1 MTTAANRTIQTA
13 SHWGVY
19 SVEVSASGE
28 IGPTVPFAN
37 DPAPT
42 ALIRS
47 LPDMVRSPLRIDRPY
62 VRSGYLKN
70 RERSAQGRGSEAFV
84 PVSWD
89 TALDLIVDGMQR
101 IKSEHGNE
109 SIYGGSY
116 GWASA
121 GRLHHSPSVLKRF
134 LGLFGGYVD
143 KRGNHS
149 FGAALGVMPYV
160 TGDNDIT
167 AMVMPWP
174 SIVAHSELVVMFGGA
189 HTKNMQID
197 AGGAVT
203 HDNARWIERAAAS
216 RVRFVNISPSRSD
229 MTEGLEADWIPI
241 RPNTDVAMMLGMAHS
256 LVAHGLHDAGFLATH
271 CEGYGA
277 FERYLLGQDDGVAK
291 SAAWA
296 SAITGVPARTI
307 EDLALRMARCRT
319 LVTTTWSIQR
329 ADHGEQPVWATVALA
344 SMLGQIG
351 LPGGGFSLGF
361 GAVNGITTSRPD
373 GIPRPTLSLG
383 KNPVRSFVPV
393 GRVADM
399 LLNPGS
405 ELEFNGATIRMP
417 DIRLIY
423 SVGGNPFHHNT
434 HLNRFVQAWRK
445 PEMVVVHE
453 PWWNPPA
460 KYADIVLPATTTM
473 ERNDI
478 LATDLQRHYIAM
490 RQVIDPVG
498 GARNDMDIF
507 ADLSERL
514 GFRQAY
520 TEGRDEMGWLRHMYV
535 QARERAFAL
544 GFSPPAFDEFW
555 EAGSY
560 EFPMAAE
567 PPLFLS
573 AFRGDPVANR
583 LATPSGKIELF
594 SRRIEAFGYDD
605 CPPHPAWLE
614 PAEWLGGESAARF
627 PFHLLSNQPK
637 GRLHSQMDAGAV
649 SRATKV
655 DGREPLALHASD
667 AQRCGIVAGDVV
679 KVFNDRGAFLA
690 SAVISCDLMP
700 GVLQVATGA
709 WFDPE
714 DPAAPCSVEKHGN
727 PNVVT
732 MDKGTSRLTQ
742 SSVAQTVLVQIE
754 KCVDPPRVSAFDL
767 PAIEPAPAQ
776 AAALTPASATGGIT
790 G

>member
-28 IGPTVPFAN
+28 IVSTVPFAS

-47 LPDMVRSPLRIDRPY
+47 LPDMVRSPLRIDQPY

-84 PVSWD
+84 RVSWD
-89 TALDLIVDGMQR
+89 TALGLIVDGMQR
-101 IKSEHGNE
+101 IRSEHGNE

-167 AMVMPWP
+167 AMVVPWP

-189 HTKNMQID
+189 HAKNMQID

-203 HDNARWIERAAAS
+203 HDNAHWIERAAAS
-216 RVRFVNISPSRSD
+216 RVRFVNISPSRDD
-229 MTEGLEADWIPI
+229 MTEGLRADWIPI

-291 SAAWA
+291 NAAWA
-296 SAITGVPARTI
+296 SAITGVPAQTI
-307 EDLALRMARCRT
+307 EDLALQMARCRT

-405 ELEFNGATIRMP
+405 ELEFNGTTIRMP
-417 DIRLIY
+417 DIGSSI
-423 SVGGNPFHHNT
+423 
-434 HLNRFVQAWRK
+434 
-445 PEMVVVHE
+445 
-453 PWWNPPA
+453 PWA
-460 KYADIVLPATTTM
+460 AILSTTT
-473 ERNDI
+473 R
-478 LATDLQRHYIAM
+478 T
-490 RQVIDPVG
+490 
-498 GARNDMDIF
+498 
-507 ADLSERL
+507 
-514 GFRQAY
+514 
-520 TEGRDEMGWLRHMYV
+520 
-535 QARERAFAL
+535 
-544 GFSPPAFDEFW
+544 
-555 EAGSY
+555 
-560 EFPMAAE
+560 
-567 PPLFLS
+567 
-573 AFRGDPVANR
+573 
-583 LATPSGKIELF
+583 
-594 SRRIEAFGYDD
+594 
-605 CPPHPAWLE
+605 
-614 PAEWLGGESAARF
+614 
-627 PFHLLSNQPK
+627 
-637 GRLHSQMDAGAV
+637 
-649 SRATKV
+649 
-655 DGREPLALHASD
+655 
-667 AQRCGIVAGDVV
+667 
-679 KVFNDRGAFLA
+679 
-690 SAVISCDLMP
+690 
-700 GVLQVATGA
+700 
-709 WFDPE
+709 
-714 DPAAPCSVEKHGN
+714 
-727 PNVVT
+727 
-732 MDKGTSRLTQ
+732 
-742 SSVAQTVLVQIE
+742 
-754 KCVDPPRVSAFDL
+754 
-767 PAIEPAPAQ
+767 
-776 AAALTPASATGGIT
+776 
-790 G
+790 